1 MSKKIILLVE
11 DEFFLAKTIK
21 ARLEFHGYEVFI
33 KENGVE
39 ALEFLKENK
48 VNLIL
53 MDVMM
58 PLMDGWEA
66 TKRIKADDKLK
77 AIPVVFLTARARHE
91 DHLKASEVGG
101 QDYIAKPFESQ
112 DLLNVISKWTG
123 K

>member
-1 MSKKIILLVE
+1 MSKKTILLVE